1 MKKWFTV
8 SMGEALLPRFKLT
21 TENKNYLLSWA
32 MVTHIEASKDF
43 LSLQFICEIGM
54 VQLASD
60 ESMEALFGSMEA
72 ERVHC
77 IHGELLACR
86 IMPVE

>member
-1 MKKWFTV
+1 MTV
-8 SMGEALLPRFKLT
+8 EELSKACGFIPAFPLPDPEREVTCGFCGD
-21 TENKNYLLSWA
+21 LLSWA

-77 IHGELLACR
+77 IRANC
-86 IMPVE
+86 

>member
-8 SMGEALLPRFKLT
+8 SMGEPLLPRFKLT

-32 MVTHIEASKDF
+32 MVTHIETSKDF

-54 VQLASD
+54 VQRTLHPRRIA
-60 ESMEALFGSMEA
+60 
-72 ERVHC
+72 RVQDYAGGM
-77 IHGELLACR
+77 I
-86 IMPVE
+86 

>member
-8 SMGEALLPRFKLT
+8 SMGETLLPRFKLT

-43 LSLQFICEIGM
+43 LSLQFICRSYDI
-54 VQLASD
+54 
-60 ESMEALFGSMEA
+60 
-72 ERVHC
+72 
-77 IHGELLACR
+77 I
-86 IMPVE
+86 

>member
-54 VQLASD
+54 VQLSSD
-60 ESMEALFGSMEA
+60 EAIEALFDRLEA
-72 ERVHC
+72 RTLHPRRTARV
-77 IHGELLACR
+77 
-86 IMPVE
+86 

>member
-1 MKKWFTV
+1 M
-8 SMGEALLPRFKLT
+8 SMREALLPRFKLT
-21 TENKNYLLSWA
+21 TENRNYLLSWA

-60 ESMEALFGSMEA
+60 ESMEALFESMET
-72 ERVHC
+72 ERVYS
-77 IHGELLACR
+77 IRGELLACR

>member
-1 MKKWFTV
+1 MKKWFVV
-8 SMGEALLPRFKLT
+8 SMREALLPRFKLT

-60 ESMEALFGSMEA
+60 ESMEALFESMEA

-77 IHGELLACR
+77 IHGEMLACR
-86 IMPVE
+86 IIPVK